1 MSASESTEKVQ
12 SVKKRKAPPHAFK
25 PGQSGNPAGRPPGS
39 RNKLTEDF
47 LRALSEDF
55 DKGGKDAILEM
66 RKTDPSGYVK
76 AIVQLCPK
84 DITITNK
91 WDDMSDEQLEAAF
104 DAVTAIIAAQR
115 TAGDSVQVDSGKKIH
130 QPA

>member
-1 MSASESTEKVQ
+1 MSATAQLVQ
-12 SVKKRKAPPHAFK
+12 TTKRKAPKTAFK
-25 PGQSGNPAGRPPGS
+25 PGQSGNPRGRLPGS

-55 DKGGKDAILEM
+55 DQGGKDAILAM
-66 RKTDPSGYVK
+66 RTTDPSGYVK

-84 DITITNK
+84 DITVTNK

-115 TAGDSVQVDSGKKIH
+115 TAGNLGAPAAGKKVT